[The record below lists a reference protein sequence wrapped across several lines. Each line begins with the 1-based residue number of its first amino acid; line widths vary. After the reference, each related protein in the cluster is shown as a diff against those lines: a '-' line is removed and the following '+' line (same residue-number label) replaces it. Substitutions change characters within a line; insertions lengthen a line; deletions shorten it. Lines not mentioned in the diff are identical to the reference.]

1 MKKKNKYFDLK
12 DIIRSKSPGMAK
24 WMPWFLMNYLRRI
37 LHEDDLNSFVGRH
50 GDKMGL
56 DFAHA
61 ILDEFKL
68 NMVIVGAENVP
79 DDGRLLFA
87 ANHPLGGIDG
97 IAFIAAVSKFRKEI
111 QFPVNDILLNIDNLK
126 PFFIPVNKHGS
137 NAENVKIFNDTFASD
152 KTLLYFPAG
161 LVSRKGNGE
170 IKDLEW
176 KKTFITKAKRF
187 KRDIIPVY
195 IEGRNSDFFYNL
207 ANRRKRL
214 GVKGNIEM
222 LYLINETYKQLDKTM
237 HIVIGKPIP
246 WESFDRSKSDVEWA
260 AMVRDQVYKMKE
272 ENNL

>member
-1 MKKKNKYFDLK
+1 M
-12 DIIRSKSPGMAK
+12 
-24 WMPWFLMNYLRRI
+24 
-37 LHEDDLNSFVGRH
+37 
-50 GDKMGL
+50 
-56 DFAHA
+56 
-61 ILDEFKL
+61 
-68 NMVIVGAENVP
+68 
-79 DDGRLLFA
+79 
-87 ANHPLGGIDG
+87 
-97 IAFIAAVSKFRKEI
+97 
-111 QFPVNDILLNIDNLK
+111 NDILLNIDNLK